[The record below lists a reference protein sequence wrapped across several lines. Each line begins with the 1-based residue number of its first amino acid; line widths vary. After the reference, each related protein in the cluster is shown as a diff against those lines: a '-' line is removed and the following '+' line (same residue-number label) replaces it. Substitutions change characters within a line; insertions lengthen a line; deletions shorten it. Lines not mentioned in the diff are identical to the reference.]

1 MTEYNKFLTN
11 LINLRDSEKIH
22 LLFFFFLNGMDIL
35 ILKIYG
41 EKRCDIINKEDAI
54 PSRKIRNT
62 F

>member
-1 MTEYNKFLTN
+1 
-11 LINLRDSEKIH
+11 
-22 LLFFFFLNGMDIL
+22 MDIL

-41 EKRCDIINKEDAI
+41 EKRCDIINKEDTI